1 MQYTNFV
8 SFCINFLRQF
18 EGEGFYEIK
27 KVISSLLV
35 AAMATTLLAGCGGS
49 NDKPAAS
56 ADNTP
61 ADNTASNDAADAPAA
76 DTPDTT
82 PAEDTAD
89 DAAPVEEQTLKV
101 AAFEGRIRRRYV
113 V

>member
-1 MQYTNFV
+1 MK
-8 SFCINFLRQF
+8 S
-18 EGEGFYEIK
+18 K
-27 KVISSLLV
+27 KLFHPYWLV

-89 DAAPVEEQTLKV
+89 DAAPVEELQTLKV
-101 AAFEGRIRRRYV
+101 AAALRGGYSADM
-113 V
+113 